1 MKVVVYLD
9 ILLVTNFIAGY
20 FLLRAAGR
28 LAGAVCPALRALAGA
43 AVAAAS
49 TLILLA
55 PALPA
60 PLGFCYKLASAALV
74 TLAAF
79 GWHGPRPFLRAGA
92 WFFALNLGL
101 AGLALLGLQRG
112 GMNGVRVHNLTVYVD
127 LSPMTL
133 VLSVLAVYLVV
144 RLALLAFGPPADQ
157 EPWQLELRLAGRKVR
172 AQAHFDT
179 GFFLRDPVG
188 ERQALLI
195 SWPGVEGQL
204 SEEANAFLREYFSG
218 GNPLPPA
225 GMGLRLVPCAGAW
238 GSAVLPGFVAADVR
252 LRGQGRALAA
262 RQVTAVFTA
271 QPLQGGQFQALF
283 GREFLMDE
291 TERRSNA
298 CT

>member
-28 LAGAVCPALRALAGA
+28 LAGASCPALRALAGA
-43 AVAAAS
+43 GVAAAS

-101 AGLALLGLQRG
+101 AGLALLGMQRG
-112 GMNGVRVHNLTVYVD
+112 GMNGVRVHNFTVYVD
-127 LSPMTL
+127 LSPVTL
-133 VLSVLAVYLVV
+133 VLSVLAVYLTV
-144 RLALLAFGPPADQ
+144 RLVLLFFGPPESR
-157 EPWQLELRLAGRKVR
+157 EPWLLELRLAGREIR
-172 AQAHFDT
+172 MQAYYDT

-188 ERQALLI
+188 GRQTLLI
-195 SWPGVEGQL
+195 SWPGVEQQL
-204 SEEANAFLREYFSG
+204 SAEVNAFLRGYFSG
-218 GNPLPPA
+218 ESPLPPE
-225 GMGLRLVPCAGAW
+225 GLGLRLVPCTGVS
-238 GSAVLPGFVAADVR
+238 GSAVLPGLTAANVR
-252 LRGQGRALAA
+252 LTEQGRTLSA
-262 RQVTAVFTA
+262 QTVTAVFTA
-271 QPLQGGQFQALF
+271 EPLQDGQFQALF

-291 TERRSNA
+291 TERRSST

>member
-28 LAGAVCPALRALAGA
+28 LAGASCPALRALSGAG
-43 AVAAAS
+43 VAAAS

-127 LSPMTL
+127 LSPVTL
-133 VLSVLAVYLVV
+133 VLSVLAVYLAV
-144 RLALLAFGPPADQ
+144 RLVLLVFGPPAGQ
-157 EPWQLELRLAGRKVR
+157 EPWQLELRLAGHTVR
-172 AQAHFDT
+172 MQAYYDT

-188 ERQALLI
+188 GRQTLLI
-195 SWPGVEGQL
+195 SWPGVEHQL
-204 SEEANAFLREYFSG
+204 PGEVNDFLRGYFSG
-218 GNPLPPA
+218 ESPLPPR
-225 GMGLRLVPCAGAW
+225 GVKLHLVPCTGAL
-238 GSAVLPGFVAADVR
+238 GTAVLPGLNADEAR
-252 LRGQGRALAA
+252 LTGPEHALSI
-262 RQVTAVFTA
+262 RNVTAVFTA
-271 QPLQGGQFQALF
+271 EPLQDGQFQALF
-283 GREFLMDE
+283 GREFLMDA
-291 TERRSNA
+291 TERRSSA

>member
-1 MKVVVYLD
+1 MKTVVYLD

-20 FLLRAAGR
+20 FLLRAAGW
-28 LAGAVCPALRALAGA
+28 LASAACPALRALAGA

-55 PALPA
+55 PPLPALPGLA
-60 PLGFCYKLASAALV
+60 YKLASAALV

-127 LSPMTL
+127 LSPVTL
-133 VLSVLAVYLVV
+133 VLSVLAVYLAV
-144 RLALLAFGPPADQ
+144 RLVLLLFGPPADQ
-157 EPWQLELRLAGRKVR
+157 EPWQLELALAGSTVR
-172 AQAHFDT
+172 AQAHYDT

-188 ERQALLI
+188 GRQTLLI
-195 SWPGVEGQL
+195 SWPGVERQL
-204 SEEANAFLREYFSG
+204 PEVVNGFLRAYFSG
-218 GNPLPPA
+218 QNPLPPEGLA
-225 GMGLRLVPCAGAW
+225 LRLVPCSGAA
-238 GSAVLPGFVAADVR
+238 GSAVLPGLTARTAR
-252 LRGQGRALAA
+252 LTGQGRALLA
-262 RQVTAVFTA
+262 REVTAVFTP
-271 QPLQGGQFQALF
+271 QPLLDGRFQALF

-291 TERRSNA
+291 TERRSEI